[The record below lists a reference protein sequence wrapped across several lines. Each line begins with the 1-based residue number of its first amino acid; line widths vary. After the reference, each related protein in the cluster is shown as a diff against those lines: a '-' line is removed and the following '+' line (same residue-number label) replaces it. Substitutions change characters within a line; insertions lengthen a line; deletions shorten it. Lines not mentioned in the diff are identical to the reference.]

1 MQLTGVLDQDHAV
14 AARGDFGKERI
25 DQRRLAG
32 RSAAGDEDVLPF
44 PDRRAQE
51 LGLQVGHDAGR
62 DIIVEG
68 EDGDGLAANGEAR
81 RRDHRRNQALETA
94 PRFPAVRRRRA
105 GDASMNLDPDMM
117 GDEPHDALGV
127 GGRDAEAGVLEAARQ
142 PVDPEPAVGIEHHL
156 DDAGIFEIA
165 GNRWPQRGAQHP
177 RAAGESFGSE
187 GDRRHG
193 HAPLRRLGPE
203 ADVSGVD

>member
-1 MQLTGVLDQDHAV
+1 MQLTGVLDQHHAV
-14 AARGDFGKERI
+14 AALGDFGKERI

-44 PDRRAQE
+44 PDRRAHE
-51 LGLQVGHDAGR
+51 LGLKSGHDAGR

-81 RRDHRRNQALETA
+81 RRDHRRNQALETL
-94 PRFPAVRRRRA
+94 PAFRQFG
-105 GDASMNLDPDMM
+105 GDARAAGMDLDPDMM
-117 GDEPHDALGV
+117 SDEPHNALGV
-127 GGRDAEAGVLEAARQ
+127 GGRDAEASVLEAARQ
-142 PVDPEPAVGIEHHL
+142 PVDPKPAIGIEHHL
-156 DDAGIFEIA
+156 NDARVFEIA
-165 GNRWPQRGAQHP
+165 GDRWPQRGAQHP
-177 RAAGESFGSE
+177 CAAGESFGSE

>member
-25 DQRRLAG
+25 DQCCFAG

-51 LGLQVGHDAGR
+51 LRLKRGHDAGR

-68 EDGDGLAANGEAR
+68 EDGDGLAANCEAR
-81 RRDHRRNQALETA
+81 RRDHWRDQGLETL
-94 PRFPAVRRRRA
+94 PAFRQFG
-105 GDASMNLDPDMM
+105 GDARAAGMNLDADVM
-117 GDEPHDALGV
+117 GDEPYDALGV

-142 PVDPEPAVGIEHHL
+142 PVYPA
-156 DDAGIFEIA
+156 
-165 GNRWPQRGAQHP
+165 
-177 RAAGESFGSE
+177 
-187 GDRRHG
+187 
-193 HAPLRRLGPE
+193 
-203 ADVSGVD
+203 